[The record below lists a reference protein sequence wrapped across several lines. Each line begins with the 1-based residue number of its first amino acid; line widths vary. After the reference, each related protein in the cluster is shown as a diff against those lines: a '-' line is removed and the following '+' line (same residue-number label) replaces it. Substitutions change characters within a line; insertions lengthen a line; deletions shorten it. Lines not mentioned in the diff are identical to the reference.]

1 MEQGAT
7 VKAQEGI
14 WTLTAPDGREWKAE
28 SPLRAVAQESWER
41 IPPTV
46 ALERIYAAAAEVP
59 MPPWEDEANALID
72 ALLDAAR
79 KDGILRQIKL
89 APVARC
95 NLLDFMD
102 KLADK
107 DAGEGAEDAPAIEV
121 IEAWRTSPL
130 RSHDG
135 RLFDA
140 VAALAESHG
149 IVLDAGDRPS

>member
-79 KDGILRQIKL
+79 TDGMLRQIKL
-89 APVARC
+89 VPVARD
-95 NLLDFMD
+95 NLLEFVSERLSAAQNEAYAEGRTDEQEERSSQMD
-102 KLADK
+102 EPK
-107 DAGEGAEDAPAIEV
+107 
-121 IEAWRTSPL
+121 
-130 RSHDG
+130 
-135 RLFDA
+135 
-140 VAALAESHG
+140 
-149 IVLDAGDRPS
+149 